1 MFSKLR
7 SIQKQPTII
16 NNNDN
21 DIVKEQQVKEILKKV
36 SDIFK
41 GMRSKDIFYICN
53 LYE

>member
-7 SIQKQPTII
+7 SIQKQHTII

-36 SDIFK
+36 SDIIK
-41 GMRSKDIFYICN
+41 GMRSKDKP
-53 LYE
+53 

>member
-21 DIVKEQQVKEILKKV
+21 DIVKEQQVKELLKKV

-41 GMRSKDIFYICN
+41 DMRSKDKP
-53 LYE
+53 